1 MSDDTTTRINDL
13 FKSLVATPNSL
24 YTIYID
30 KNEGIEDDL
39 GGGVFV
45 KLSTESS
52 SDFLTGTRSDGSDL
66 YTEEGNF
73 TIEILSPKGL
83 GNLDLY
89 SHSRVVTLIRDAF
102 RNKHFFNTTGTQEGD
117 LYFFDLTTSR
127 TFEAPSR
134 QGTDY
139 MVKNVFMN
147 FQKNYRST

>member
-13 FKSLVATPNSL
+13 FKSLVATPNNL

-52 SDFLTGTRSDGSDL
+52 SDELTGTRTDDFL
-66 YTEEGNF
+66 YTEQGNF

-102 RNKHFFNTTGTQEGD
+102 RNKHFRNTTGTQEGD
-117 LYFFDLTTSR
+117 LYFFDMTTSR

-134 QGTDY
+134 QGRDY
-139 MVKNVFMN
+139 MVKNAFIN

>member
-1 MSDDTTTRINDL
+1 MSLDTTTRINDL

-45 KLSTESS
+45 RLTTESS
-52 SDFLTGTRSDGSDL
+52 GDEPTGTHPADFL
-66 YTEEGNF
+66 YTETGLF
-73 TIEILSPKGL
+73 IVEILAPKSL

-102 RNKHFFNTTGTQEGD
+102 RNKHFRNTTGAQEGD
-117 LYFFDLTTSR
+117 LYFFDMTTSR

-134 QGTDY
+134 QGNDY
-139 MVKNVFMN
+139 MVKNVFIN